1 LKGYNFPHSTPVKKE
16 IASCGCNLVLK
27 VLSYTYRQTLIGW
40 IDMKILKH
48 RRVILDNSLAFHAEV
63 KAKAAL
69 RGMTIKDYV
78 TMAVLAQMKRDS
90 EYK

>member
-1 LKGYNFPHSTPVKKE
+1 
-16 IASCGCNLVLK
+16 
-27 VLSYTYRQTLIGW
+27 
-40 IDMKILKH
+40 MKILKH